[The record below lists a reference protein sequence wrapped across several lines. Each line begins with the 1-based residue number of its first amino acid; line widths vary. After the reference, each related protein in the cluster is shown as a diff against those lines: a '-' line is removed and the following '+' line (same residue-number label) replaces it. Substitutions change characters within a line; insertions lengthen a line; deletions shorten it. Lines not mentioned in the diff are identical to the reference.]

1 MRKKPTFRSDRYQF
15 TVVMPNLNY
24 GVLQNVP
31 QSKLDNKI
39 LNLIKKNKKISTE
52 DIAIEVGVSARRK
65 SMTRQEL
72 VHQIEQYKLFNEQ
85 EEMDKHLI
93 LEWIK
98 KRQCFFQGK

>member
-1 MRKKPTFRSDRYQF
+1 
-15 TVVMPNLNY
+15 MPNLNY
-24 GVLQNVP
+24 GVPQNVP

-72 VHQIEQYKLFNEQ
+72 VHQIEQYKPFNEQ

-98 KRQCFFQGK
+98 KRHCFFQGKCSGAYYSVCQGGK